1 MADEKKTDE
10 KKVAKDRDYAVVVQ
24 EVKDAVA
31 ALNAALEKISNDKA
45 VAIIMDIAN
54 AKKKTGETFKQ
65 IVLKKLTKTI
75 DL

>member
-1 MADEKKTDE
+1 M
-10 KKVAKDRDYAVVVQ
+10 AKDRDYAVVVQ

-45 VAIIMDIAN
+45 VQVTLDISN

>member
-10 KKVAKDRDYAVVVQ
+10 KKVANVVQ

>member
-1 MADEKKTDE
+1 MADEKKTEE
-10 KKVAKDRDYAVVVQ
+10 KKVANVVQ